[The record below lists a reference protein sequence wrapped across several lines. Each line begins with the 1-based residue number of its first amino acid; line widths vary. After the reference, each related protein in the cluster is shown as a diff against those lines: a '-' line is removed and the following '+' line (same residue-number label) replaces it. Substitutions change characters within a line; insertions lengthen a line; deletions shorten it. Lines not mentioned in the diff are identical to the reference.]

1 MSFIKEER
9 AVMEKR
15 SSFLMVGEFCGK
27 WLRIELARIPLFIGG
42 ISFNDKR
49 IPLEEFRS
57 AKETGFLK
65 DGTKLPFHQIPCLV
79 VDCVPIA
86 QTGAIARFCGKL
98 SGLYPSEDSISCALI
113 DQFIDFV
120 TDLTNLVYIP
130 SNSPLTEDEK
140 IQHRRIL
147 AEGELKRKLD
157 MLEDNISANQT
168 WIVGKEMTIADIAI
182 WRGIGWL
189 ASDLVAG
196 IPQPYFVNYPKIT
209 KIFKNVDNHPK
220 ICEWVR
226 KTYPSNYNRGYIE

>member
-1 MSFIKEER
+1 MNVTLIYLDNPF
-9 AVMEKR
+9 
-15 SSFLMVGEFCGK
+15 
-27 WLRIELARIPLFIGG
+27 WRIELARIPLFIGG

-79 VDCVPIA
+79 VDGVPIA

-120 TDLTNLVYIP
+120 NDLTNLVYIP

-209 KIFKNVDNHPK
+209 KIFKNVDNHRK

>member
-1 MSFIKEER
+1 MNVTLIYLDNPF
-9 AVMEKR
+9 
-15 SSFLMVGEFCGK
+15 
-27 WLRIELARIPLFIGG
+27 WRIELARIPLFIGG

-79 VDCVPIA
+79 VNGVPIA

-98 SGLYPSEDSISCALI
+98 SGLYPTEDSISSALI

-130 SNSPLTEDEK
+130 SSSPLTEDEK
-140 IQHRRIL
+140 TQHRRML
-147 AEGELKRKLD
+147 SEGELKRKLE
-157 MLEDNISANQT
+157 MLEDNISVNQT
-168 WIVGKEMTIADIAI
+168 WMVGKEMTIADIAI

-196 IPQPYFVNYPKIT
+196 IPQPYFVDYPKIT

>member
-1 MSFIKEER
+1 MNVTLIYLDNPF
-9 AVMEKR
+9 
-15 SSFLMVGEFCGK
+15 
-27 WLRIELARIPLFIGG
+27 WRIELARIPLFIGD

-49 IPLEEFRS
+49 ITLEEFRS

-79 VDCVPIA
+79 VDGVPIA

-157 MLEDNISANQT
+157 MLEDNISTSQT
-168 WIVGKEMTIADIAI
+168 WMVGKEMTIADIAI

-196 IPQPYFVNYPKIT
+196 IPHPYFVNYPKIT

-226 KTYPSNYNRGYIE
+226 KTYPSNYNTGYIE

>member
-1 MSFIKEER
+1 MNVTLIYLDNPF
-9 AVMEKR
+9 
-15 SSFLMVGEFCGK
+15 
-27 WLRIELARIPLFIGG
+27 WRIELARIPLFIGS

-49 IPLEEFRS
+49 ITLEEFRS

-79 VDCVPIA
+79 VDGMPIA

-189 ASDLVAG
+189 ASDLVTG

-209 KIFKNVDNHPK
+209 RIFKNVDNHPK

>member
-1 MSFIKEER
+1 MNLTLIYLDNPFWR
-9 AVMEKR
+9 V
-15 SSFLMVGEFCGK
+15 
-27 WLRIELARIPLFIGG
+27 ELARIPLFIGG
-42 ISFNDKR
+42 ISFDDKR
-49 IPLEEFRS
+49 IALEEFRS

-65 DGTKLPFHQIPCLV
+65 DGTKLPFHQVPCLV
-79 VDCVPIA
+79 VDGVPIA

-98 SGLYPSEDSISCALI
+98 SGLYTAEDSISSALI

-140 IQHRRIL
+140 AQHRRIL

-157 MLEDNISANQT
+157 MLEDGISVNQT
-168 WIVGKEMTIADIAI
+168 WMVGKEMTIADIAI

-189 ASDLVAG
+189 ASDLVTG

-209 KIFKNVDNHPK
+209 KIFKNVDNHSK
-220 ICEWVR
+220 IREWVR
-226 KTYPSNYNRGYIE
+226 KTYPLNYNRGYIE

>member
-1 MSFIKEER
+1 MDITLIYLDNPF
-9 AVMEKR
+9 
-15 SSFLMVGEFCGK
+15 
-27 WLRIELARIPLFIGG
+27 WRIELARIPLFIGG
-42 ISFNDKR
+42 LSFNDKR
-49 IPLEEFRS
+49 ITLEEFRS

-79 VDCVPIA
+79 VDGVAIA

-98 SGLYPSEDSISCALI
+98 SGLYPTENSISCALV

-140 IQHRRIL
+140 LQHRRML
-147 AEGELKRKLD
+147 SEGELKRKLD
-157 MLEDNISANQT
+157 MLEDNISENQT

-196 IPQPYFVNYPKIT
+196 IPQTYFVNYPKIT
-209 KIFKNVDNHPK
+209 KIFKNVDKHPK
-220 ICEWVR
+220 IYEWVR

>member
-1 MSFIKEER
+1 MNVTLIYLDYPF
-9 AVMEKR
+9 
-15 SSFLMVGEFCGK
+15 
-27 WLRIELARIPLFIGG
+27 WRIELARIPLFIGG
-42 ISFNDKR
+42 ISFNDRR
-49 IPLEEFRS
+49 ITLEEFRS

-79 VDCVPIA
+79 VDGVSIA

-209 KIFKNVDNHPK
+209 KIFKNVDNHRK

>member
-1 MSFIKEER
+1 
-9 AVMEKR
+9 MEYEMDVTLIYLDNP
-15 SSFLMVGEFCGK
+15 F
-27 WLRIELARIPLFIGG
+27 WRIELARIPLFIGG

-49 IPLEEFRS
+49 ITLEEFRS

-79 VDCVPIA
+79 VDGVPIA

-98 SGLYPSEDSISCALI
+98 SGLYPTEDSISCALI

-157 MLEDNISANQT
+157 MLEDSISANQT
-168 WIVGKEMTIADIAI
+168 WMVGKEMTIADIAT

-196 IPQPYFVNYPKIT
+196 IPQPYFVDYPKIT

>member
-1 MSFIKEER
+1 MKLTLIYLDNPF
-9 AVMEKR
+9 
-15 SSFLMVGEFCGK
+15 
-27 WLRIELARIPLFIGG
+27 WRIELARIPLFIGD

-49 IPLEEFRS
+49 ITLEEFRS

-79 VDCVPIA
+79 VDGVPIA

-226 KTYPSNYNRGYIE
+226 NTYPSNYNRGYIE

>member
-1 MSFIKEER
+1 MKLALIYLDNPF
-9 AVMEKR
+9 
-15 SSFLMVGEFCGK
+15 
-27 WLRIELARIPLFIGG
+27 WRIELARIPLFIGD

-49 IPLEEFRS
+49 ITLEEFRS

-65 DGTKLPFHQIPCLV
+65 DGTKLPFNQIPCLV
-79 VDCVPIA
+79 VDGVPIA

-98 SGLYPSEDSISCALI
+98 SGLYPSEDSICCALI

-209 KIFKNVDNHPK
+209 KIFKNVDNHRK

>member
-1 MSFIKEER
+1 MNVTLIYLDYPF
-9 AVMEKR
+9 
-15 SSFLMVGEFCGK
+15 
-27 WLRIELARIPLFIGG
+27 WRIELARIPLFIGG
-42 ISFNDKR
+42 ISFNDRR
-49 IPLEEFRS
+49 ITLEEFRS

-79 VDCVPIA
+79 VDGVSIA

-168 WIVGKEMTIADIAI
+168 WIVAKEMTIADIAI

-226 KTYPSNYNRGYIE
+226 KTYPSNYNRRYIE

>member
-1 MSFIKEER
+1 MNLTLIYLDNPF
-9 AVMEKR
+9 
-15 SSFLMVGEFCGK
+15 
-27 WLRIELARIPLFIGG
+27 WRIELARIPLFIGD

-49 IPLEEFRS
+49 ITLEEFRS

-79 VDCVPIA
+79 VDGVPIA

-98 SGLYPSEDSISCALI
+98 SGLYPSRENISCALI
-113 DQFIDFV
+113 NQFIDFV

-130 SNSPLTEDEK
+130 SNNPLTEDEK

>member
-1 MSFIKEER
+1 MNVTLIYLDNPF
-9 AVMEKR
+9 
-15 SSFLMVGEFCGK
+15 
-27 WLRIELARIPLFIGG
+27 WRIELARIPLFIGD

-49 IPLEEFRS
+49 ITLEEFRS

-65 DGTKLPFHQIPCLV
+65 DGTKLPFNQIPCLV
-79 VDCVPIA
+79 VDGVPIA

-157 MLEDNISANQT
+157 MLEDNISVNQT

>member
-1 MSFIKEER
+1 MNVTLIYLDNPF
-9 AVMEKR
+9 
-15 SSFLMVGEFCGK
+15 
-27 WLRIELARIPLFIGG
+27 WRIELARIPLFIGD
-42 ISFNDKR
+42 ISFDDKR
-49 IPLEEFRS
+49 ITLEEFRS
-57 AKETGFLK
+57 AKEAGFLK

-79 VDCVPIA
+79 VDGMPIA

-130 SNSPLTEDEK
+130 SSSPLTEDEK

>member
-1 MSFIKEER
+1 MNVTLIYLDNPF
-9 AVMEKR
+9 
-15 SSFLMVGEFCGK
+15 
-27 WLRIELARIPLFIGG
+27 WRIELARIPLFIGG

-79 VDCVPIA
+79 VDGVPIA
-86 QTGAIARFCGKL
+86 QTAAIARFCGKL
-98 SGLYPSEDSISCALI
+98 SALYPSEDSISCALI

-157 MLEDNISANQT
+157 MLEDNISVNQT

>member
-1 MSFIKEER
+1 MNVTLIYLDNPF
-9 AVMEKR
+9 
-15 SSFLMVGEFCGK
+15 
-27 WLRIELARIPLFIGG
+27 WRIELARIPLFIGG

-79 VDCVPIA
+79 VDRVPIA

-157 MLEDNISANQT
+157 MLEDNIPPNQT

>member
-1 MSFIKEER
+1 MDVTLIYLDNPF
-9 AVMEKR
+9 
-15 SSFLMVGEFCGK
+15 
-27 WLRIELARIPLFIGG
+27 WRIELARIPLFIGG

-49 IPLEEFRS
+49 ITLEEFRS

-79 VDCVPIA
+79 VDGVPIA

-98 SGLYPSEDSISCALI
+98 SGLYRAEDSISSALI

-147 AEGELKRKLD
+147 SEGELKRKLD
-157 MLEDNISANQT
+157 MLEDSISANQT
-168 WIVGKEMTIADIAI
+168 WMVGKEMTIADVAI

-209 KIFKNVDNHPK
+209 KIFKNVDKHPK
-220 ICEWVR
+220 IREWVR
-226 KTYPSNYNRGYIE
+226 NTYPLNYNRGYIE

>member
-1 MSFIKEER
+1 MKIQIIYLDNPFWR
-9 AVMEKR
+9 V
-15 SSFLMVGEFCGK
+15 
-27 WLRIELARIPLFIGG
+27 ELARIPLFISG
-42 ISFNDKR
+42 ISYEDKR

-79 VDCVPIA
+79 VDGVPIA

-113 DQFIDFV
+113 DDFIDFV

-209 KIFKNVDNHPK
+209 KLFKNVDNHPK

>member
-1 MSFIKEER
+1 MNVTLIYLDNPF
-9 AVMEKR
+9 
-15 SSFLMVGEFCGK
+15 
-27 WLRIELARIPLFIGG
+27 WRIELARIPLFIGD

-49 IPLEEFRS
+49 ITLEEFRS

-79 VDCVPIA
+79 VDGVSIA

-130 SNSPLTEDEK
+130 LSSPLTEDEK

-157 MLEDNISANQT
+157 MLEDNISVNQT

-220 ICEWVR
+220 ICEWVK

>member
-1 MSFIKEER
+1 MNVTLIYLDNPF
-9 AVMEKR
+9 
-15 SSFLMVGEFCGK
+15 
-27 WLRIELARIPLFIGG
+27 WRIELARIPLFISG
-42 ISFNDKR
+42 INFYDKR
-49 IPLEEFRS
+49 IPPEEFRS

-79 VDCVPIA
+79 VDGVPIA

-209 KIFKNVDNHPK
+209 KLFKNVDNHPK

>member
-1 MSFIKEER
+1 MYEMNVTLIYLDNPF
-9 AVMEKR
+9 
-15 SSFLMVGEFCGK
+15 
-27 WLRIELARIPLFIGG
+27 WRIELARIPLFIGN

-49 IPLEEFRS
+49 ITLEEFRS

-79 VDCVPIA
+79 VDGVPIA

-98 SGLYPSEDSISCALI
+98 SRLYPTEDIISCALI

-157 MLEDNISANQT
+157 MLENNISANQT

-189 ASDLVAG
+189 DSDLVAG
-196 IPQPYFVNYPKIT
+196 IPQRYYVNYPKIT
-209 KIFKNVDNHPK
+209 KIF
-220 ICEWVR
+220 
-226 KTYPSNYNRGYIE
+226 

>member
-1 MSFIKEER
+1 MLKYEMNVTLIYLDNPF
-9 AVMEKR
+9 
-15 SSFLMVGEFCGK
+15 
-27 WLRIELARIPLFIGG
+27 WRIELARIPLFIGD

-49 IPLEEFRS
+49 ITLEEFRS

-65 DGTKLPFHQIPCLV
+65 DGTKLPFHQIPSLV
-79 VDCVPIA
+79 VDGVPIA

-130 SNSPLTEDEK
+130 SSSPLTEDEK

>member
-1 MSFIKEER
+1 MKIQIIYLDNPFWR
-9 AVMEKR
+9 V
-15 SSFLMVGEFCGK
+15 
-27 WLRIELARIPLFIGG
+27 ELARIPLFISG
-42 ISFNDKR
+42 ISYEDKR

-79 VDCVPIA
+79 VDGVSIA

-98 SGLYPSEDSISCALI
+98 SGLYPTEDSISCALI

-130 SNSPLTEDEK
+130 SNNPLTEDEK
-140 IQHRRIL
+140 IEFRKKL
-147 AEGELKRKLD
+147 AEGELARKLD
-157 MLEDNISANQT
+157 MLEDNISESQS
-168 WIVGKEMTIADIAI
+168 WMVGKEMTIADIAI

-189 ASDLVAG
+189 ASDLVTG

-209 KIFKNVDNHPK
+209 KIFKNVDKHPK
-220 ICEWVR
+220 ISEWI
-226 KTYPSNYNRGYIE
+226 KNTYRLNYNRGYIE

>member
-1 MSFIKEER
+1 MNVTLIYLDYPF
-9 AVMEKR
+9 
-15 SSFLMVGEFCGK
+15 
-27 WLRIELARIPLFIGG
+27 WRIELARIPLFIGG

-79 VDCVPIA
+79 VDGVPIA

-157 MLEDNISANQT
+157 MLEGNISANQT

-196 IPQPYFVNYPKIT
+196 IPQPYFVNYPRIT

>member
-1 MSFIKEER
+1 MNVILIYLDNPF
-9 AVMEKR
+9 
-15 SSFLMVGEFCGK
+15 
-27 WLRIELARIPLFIGG
+27 WRIELARIPLFIGD

-49 IPLEEFRS
+49 ITLEEFRS

-79 VDCVPIA
+79 VDGVSIA

-98 SGLYPSEDSISCALI
+98 SGLYPTKDSISCALI

-157 MLEDNISANQT
+157 MLEDNISASQT

>member
-1 MSFIKEER
+1 MNVTLIYLDYPF
-9 AVMEKR
+9 
-15 SSFLMVGEFCGK
+15 
-27 WLRIELARIPLFIGG
+27 WRIELARIPLFIGG
-42 ISFNDKR
+42 ISFNDRR
-49 IPLEEFRS
+49 ITLEEFRS

-79 VDCVPIA
+79 VDGVSIA

-147 AEGELKRKLD
+147 AEGELKRKLE
-157 MLEDNISANQT
+157 MLENNIPASQT

>member
-1 MSFIKEER
+1 MNVILIYLDNPF
-9 AVMEKR
+9 
-15 SSFLMVGEFCGK
+15 
-27 WLRIELARIPLFIGG
+27 WRIELARIPLFIGD

-49 IPLEEFRS
+49 ITLEEFRS

-79 VDCVPIA
+79 VDGVSIA

-98 SGLYPSEDSISCALI
+98 SGLYPVEDSISCALI

-157 MLEDNISANQT
+157 MLEDNIPASQT

>member
-1 MSFIKEER
+1 MNVTLIYLDNPF
-9 AVMEKR
+9 
-15 SSFLMVGEFCGK
+15 
-27 WLRIELARIPLFIGG
+27 WRIELARIPLFIGG

-79 VDCVPIA
+79 VDGVPIA

-98 SGLYPSEDSISCALI
+98 SGLYPTEDSISCALI
-113 DQFIDFV
+113 DQFIDFI

-157 MLEDNISANQT
+157 MLEDSISANQT
-168 WIVGKEMTIADIAI
+168 WMVGKEMTIADIAI

-196 IPQPYFVNYPKIT
+196 IPQPYFINYSKIT

>member
-1 MSFIKEER
+1 MNVTLIYLDNPFWR
-9 AVMEKR
+9 V
-15 SSFLMVGEFCGK
+15 
-27 WLRIELARIPLFIGG
+27 ELARIPLFIGG
-42 ISFNDKR
+42 IRFNDKR

-79 VDCVPIA
+79 VDGVPIA

-98 SGLYPSEDSISCALI
+98 SGLYPTEDSISCALI

-140 IQHRRIL
+140 IQHRRML
-147 AEGELKRKLD
+147 SEGELKRKLE

-168 WIVGKEMTIADIAI
+168 WMVGKEMTIADIAI

-196 IPQPYFVNYPKIT
+196 IPQPYFVDYPKIT

-220 ICEWVR
+220 ICEWVL

>member
-1 MSFIKEER
+1 MNLTLIYLDYPF
-9 AVMEKR
+9 
-15 SSFLMVGEFCGK
+15 
-27 WLRIELARIPLFIGG
+27 WRIELARIPLFIGG

-65 DGTKLPFHQIPCLV
+65 DGTKLPFHQIPCLI
-79 VDCVPIA
+79 VDGVPIA

-98 SGLYPSEDSISCALI
+98 SGLYPSEDSIGCALI

-157 MLEDNISANQT
+157 MLEDNISANQA

>member
-1 MSFIKEER
+1 MNVTLIYLDNPF
-9 AVMEKR
+9 
-15 SSFLMVGEFCGK
+15 
-27 WLRIELARIPLFIGG
+27 WRIELARIPLFIGN

-49 IPLEEFRS
+49 ITIEEFRS

-79 VDCVPIA
+79 VDGVPIA
-86 QTGAIARFCGKL
+86 QTGGIARFCGKL
-98 SGLYPSEDSISCALI
+98 SGLYPSEDSISCAFI

-157 MLEDNISANQT
+157 MLEDSISANQT
-168 WIVGKEMTIADIAI
+168 WMVGKEMTIADIAI

-196 IPQPYFVNYPKIT
+196 IPQPYFVNYLKIT
-209 KIFKNVDNHPK
+209 KIFKNVDKHPK
-220 ICEWVR
+220 IREWVR

>member
-1 MSFIKEER
+1 MNVTLIYLDYPF
-9 AVMEKR
+9 
-15 SSFLMVGEFCGK
+15 
-27 WLRIELARIPLFIGG
+27 WRIELARIPLFIGG

-65 DGTKLPFHQIPCLV
+65 DGTKLPFHQIPCLI
-79 VDCVPIA
+79 VDGVPIA

-196 IPQPYFVNYPKIT
+196 ITQPYFVNYPKIT

-220 ICEWVR
+220 IRDWVR
-226 KTYPSNYNRGYIE
+226 KTYPSNYNRGYLE

>member
-1 MSFIKEER
+1 MNVTLIYLDNPF
-9 AVMEKR
+9 
-15 SSFLMVGEFCGK
+15 
-27 WLRIELARIPLFIGG
+27 WRIELARIPLFIGD
-42 ISFNDKR
+42 ISFDDKR
-49 IPLEEFRS
+49 ITLEEFRS
-57 AKETGFLK
+57 AKEAGVLK

-79 VDCVPIA
+79 VDGVPIA

>member
-1 MSFIKEER
+1 MNVTLIYLDNPF
-9 AVMEKR
+9 
-15 SSFLMVGEFCGK
+15 
-27 WLRIELARIPLFIGG
+27 WRIELARIPLFIGG

-49 IPLEEFRS
+49 ITLEEFRS

-65 DGTKLPFHQIPCLV
+65 DGTKLLFHQIPCQV
-79 VDCVPIA
+79 VDGVPIA

-157 MLEDNISANQT
+157 MLEDNISVNQT